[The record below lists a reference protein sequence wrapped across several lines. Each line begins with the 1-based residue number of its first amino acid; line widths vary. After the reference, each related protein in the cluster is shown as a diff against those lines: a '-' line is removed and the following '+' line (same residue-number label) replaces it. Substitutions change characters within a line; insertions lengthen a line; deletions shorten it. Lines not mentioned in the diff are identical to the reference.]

1 MVVVCSKRRT
11 VQERADE
18 EDRGRSF
25 KINLCRRGSAS
36 IAAGSDRQQPT
47 DRVQTATL
55 RTKPWT
61 VPKSPEN
68 RLNIIENRPKIVVK
82 SFSDDQGGHNHP
94 WTAFGTMLRTPKA
107 RLGRS
112 KSALG
117 TPRACQ
123 KSRARQRCSKKR
135 LESSR
140 DALGAHLSWRAPPK
154 TLVDRFSKI
163 FVTKF

>member
-1 MVVVCSKRRT
+1 MSVARRRT
-11 VQERADE
+11 IWERAHG

-25 KINLCRRGSAS
+25 KISLCRRGSAS
-36 IAAGSDRQQPT
+36 IAACSGRRQPT

-68 RLNIIENRPKIVVK
+68 RLNMIENRPKIVAK

-107 RLGRS
+107 RPGRS

-123 KSRARQRCSKKR
+123 KGLGNASGRAKDVQKS
-135 LESSR
+135 
-140 DALGAHLSWRAPPK
+140 AWRAPETHLEPICLDK
-154 TLVDRFSKI
+154 RRPRRSGIDF
-163 FVTKF
+163 

>member
-68 RLNIIENRPKIVVK
+68 RLNIIENRPKIVAK

-107 RLGRS
+107 RPGRT
-112 KSALG
+112 KSGLG

-123 KSRARQRCSKKR
+123 KGLGNASGRAKDVQKS
-135 LESSR
+135 
-140 DALGAHLSWRAPPK
+140 AWRAPETHLDPIC
-154 TLVDRFSKI
+154 LGERRPRCS
-163 FVTKF
+163 